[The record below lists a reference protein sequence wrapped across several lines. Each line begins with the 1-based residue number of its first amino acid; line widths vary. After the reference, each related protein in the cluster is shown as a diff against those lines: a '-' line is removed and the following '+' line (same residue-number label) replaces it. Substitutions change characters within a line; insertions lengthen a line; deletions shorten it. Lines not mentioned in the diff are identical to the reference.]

1 MSILSKIR
9 SIFSD
14 SALAKVILRAAVSK
28 STQIAATAVS
38 TVLVA
43 HGVTV
48 PSSVVDE
55 IITTVVSKIE
65 DAV

>member
-14 SALAKVILRAAVSK
+14 STLAKVLLRAAVSK
-28 STQIAATAVS
+28 SSQIAATAVS
-38 TVLVA
+38 AVLVT

-48 PSSVVDE
+48 PSAVVDE
-55 IITTVVSKIE
+55 IITTVISKIE

>member
-14 SALAKVILRAAVSK
+14 SALAKVLLRVAVSK
-28 STQIAATAVS
+28 SSQIAATAVS
-38 TVLVA
+38 AILVT
-43 HGVTV
+43 HGITV

-55 IITTVVSKIE
+55 IITTVISKIE
-65 DAV
+65 GSI

>member
-14 SALAKVILRAAVSK
+14 SALAKVLLRAAVSK
-28 STQIAATAVS
+28 SSQIAATAVS
-38 TVLVA
+38 AVLVT

-48 PSSVVDE
+48 PSAVVDE
-55 IITTVVSKIE
+55 IITTVISKIE